1 MFDFL
6 YTVLAFVLA
15 IGILIAVHEFGHF
28 WVARRMGVKVLRFSI
43 GFGKPLW
50 TWHGK
55 DPDRIEYAVAAIPLG
70 GYVKMLDE
78 REGEVPANE
87 LDRAFNRQPVAR
99 RFAVVSAGPIFN
111 FLLALVAYWAMFVS
125 GVPGLKPIIG
135 EVAEGSMAAGIGL
148 EPGQQIVA
156 VNDKPTPTW
165 TSVYEEIVPSALR
178 RENATLTVE
187 TGTGSE
193 RQYRLPLASL
203 EGDVQPQ
210 GLVETLG
217 LTPYQPKGP
226 PLVSQ
231 IIPGSASD
239 RAGLKVGD
247 RILAVNGKAMYS
259 PDAVVEY
266 VSQRPGQALSFLVE
280 RDGQTV
286 TLSVTPE
293 KSETDGKVIG
303 RIGAGVQLDPALA
316 EEVIGEVYYG
326 PLRAIKESAVRT
338 WDMSTLTLRMF
349 GEMIVGRASV
359 ENISGPITIAR
370 YAKDSA
376 AAGFGRFLNF
386 LAVVSLSLG
395 VLNLLPIP
403 VLDGGHLMYYLV
415 EAVKG
420 SPVSEKTEEVG
431 QRIGIALILGLMILA
446 FYNDIVR
453 LAG

>member
-6 YTVLAFVLA
+6 YTVAAFVLA
-15 IGILIAVHEFGHF
+15 LGILIAVHEFGHF

-50 TWHGK
+50 TWYGK
-55 DPDRIEYAVAAIPLG
+55 GEDRTEYVLAAIPLG

-87 LDRAFNRQPVAR
+87 LHRAFNRQPVAR

-135 EVAEGSMAAGIGL
+135 DVAEGSMAARIGL
-148 EPGQQIVA
+148 EPGQQIMA
-156 VNDKPTPTW
+156 VDDTKTPTW
-165 TSVYEEIVPSALR
+165 TSFYEEIVPSALR
-178 RENATLTVE
+178 RENATITVQ
-187 TGTGSE
+187 TRAGGE
-193 RQYRLPLASL
+193 RQYVLPLSSL
-203 EGDVQPQ
+203 QGEVQPQ
-210 GLVETLG
+210 GLVQTLG

-226 PLVSQ
+226 PVINQ
-231 IIPGSASD
+231 IAPGSASD
-239 RAGLKVGD
+239 SAGLKVGD
-247 RILAVNGKAMYS
+247 RILAVDGNAMDS
-259 PDAVVEY
+259 PDSVVEY
-266 VSQRPGQALSFLVE
+266 VSQRPGQALSFRVA
-280 RDGQTV
+280 RDGQTL
-286 TLSVTPE
+286 TLQVTP
-293 KSETDGKVIG
+293 KKTETEGKVIG

-316 EEVIGEVYYG
+316 EEVTGEVYYG
-326 PLRAIKESAVRT
+326 PLRAIEQSAART
-338 WDMSTLTLRMF
+338 WDMSTLTLRML
-349 GEMIVGRASV
+349 GEMVVGRASV

-376 AAGFGRFLNF
+376 DAGFGQFLNF

-420 SPVSEKTEEVG
+420 SPVSEKTEEMG
-431 QRIGIALILGLMILA
+431 QRIGIALILGLMVLA
-446 FYNDIVR
+446 FYNDIAR